1 MDIQIFRSEASNNS
15 IEFIVNTTSRY
26 NINGIK
32 DTIIFNPKQAR
43 GAKSGHRL
51 ILPPAVLKR

>member
-43 GAKSGHRL
+43 NPRTG
-51 ILPPAVLKR
+51 